1 MNEWRVFLGLLLL
14 HAVITLAFYSW
25 NKAKESRSQN
35 ICETVLAFL
44 LPFFGVLSL
53 VGVKLLL
60 HFRGNGASGAAEK
73 NRHERPQLSGI
84 SRYNSEVMSLNDALL
99 VEDSEQKRAFFT
111 NAIKQNSLHNQA
123 IVRQAIQNEDR
134 EISHYAVSM
143 VTTQI
148 ESLEMEL
155 FKIEK
160 WLQQGKFANNT
171 AVWKKY
177 TEVLAAY
184 LSIGFLDA
192 VSQQSRQQ
200 RYCEALGKRLSLGDQ
215 LPKVYRELIKTEFA
229 LARYDAAAE
238 HCSAYQQKFPAFE
251 EPYLLWIELYVSLR
265 DYEKLQQKIAE
276 LKASPIKLTIEALR
290 VIRFWDKGAQ
300 DV

>member
-1 MNEWRVFLGLLLL
+1 MNEWVVFLGLILI
-14 HAVITLAFYSW
+14 HAVITFAFYNW
-25 NKAKESRSQN
+25 NKSKESRSQN
-35 ICETVLAFL
+35 ICETMLVFL
-44 LPFFGVLSL
+44 LPFFGALAL
-53 VGVKLLL
+53 GGVKLLL
-60 HFRGNGASGAAEK
+60 HFRGNGEADLFEK

-84 SRYNSEVMSLNDALL
+84 SRYNAEVMSLNDVLL
-99 VEDSEQKRAFFT
+99 VDDSEQKRAFFT

-177 TEVLAAY
+177 TEILAAY

-200 RYCEALGKRLSLGDQ
+200 RYCEALSKRLSLGDQ
-215 LPKVYRELIKTEFA
+215 LPKVYRELIKTE
-229 LARYDAAAE
+229 LVLSRYDAAAE
-238 HCSAYQQKFPAFE
+238 HCSAYQQKFSALE

-265 DYEKLQQKIAE
+265 DYEKLQQKITE

>member
-1 MNEWRVFLGLLLL
+1 MNEWVVFSGLLL
-14 HAVITLAFYSW
+14 HAVITFAFYTW

-35 ICETVLAFL
+35 ICETLLVFL

-53 VGVKLLL
+53 IGVKLLL
-60 HFRGNGASGAAEK
+60 HFRGTGESDAAEK

-84 SRYNSEVMSLNDALL
+84 SRYNTEVMSLNDVLL
-99 VEDSEQKRAFFT
+99 VDDSEQKRAFFT

-200 RYCEALGKRLSLGDQ
+200 RYCEALSKRLSLGDQ
-215 LPKVYRELIKTEFA
+215 LPKVYRELIKTELV
-229 LARYDAAAE
+229 LARYDAAVE
-238 HCSAYQQKFPAFE
+238 HCRAYQQKFPALE